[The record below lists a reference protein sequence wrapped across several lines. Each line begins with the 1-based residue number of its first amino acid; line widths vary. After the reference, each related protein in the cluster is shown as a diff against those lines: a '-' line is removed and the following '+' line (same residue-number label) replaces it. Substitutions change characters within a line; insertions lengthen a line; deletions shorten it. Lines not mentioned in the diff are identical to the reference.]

1 MAGKYELDL
10 KAHLNSADL
19 QKQIKAIS
27 KSQKIEITADG
38 SKVIKET
45 AKWSEG
51 NNKII
56 KQVQTIDAETGKVTS
71 TLRTVNQSAQKLNQS
86 FGDVVM
92 KVSKFLLATTVI
104 SGFTTTIYGAV
115 DAVKDFDDAITDFKK
130 VSDLD
135 GEALDNYGKKLGQ
148 LGLDVARSRTEM
160 VNASAEF
167 KKSGYSDEDSAILSK
182 VASEFQ
188 NVADSEL
195 SAGESASFIISQMK
209 AFNITAT
216 EAEDIIDK
224 VNIVS
229 NNFSVSSTDI
239 SSGLTKSSASLATY
253 GNTIEET
260 IGMISAG

>member
-51 NNKII
+51 NDKII
-56 KQVQTIDAETGKVTS
+56 KQVRTIDAETGKVTG

-104 SGFTTTIYGAV
+104 SGFTTAIYGAV
-115 DAVKDFDDAITDFKK
+115 DAVKDFDDAATDFKK

-135 GEALDNYGKKLGQ
+135 GEALDNYSKKLGE
-148 LGLDVARSRTEM
+148 LGLDVARTRKIFLCE
-160 VNASAEF
+160 
-167 KKSGYSDEDSAILSK
+167 
-182 VASEFQ
+182 
-188 NVADSEL
+188 
-195 SAGESASFIISQMK
+195 
-209 AFNITAT
+209 NI
-216 EAEDIIDK
+216 
-224 VNIVS
+224 
-229 NNFSVSSTDI
+229 
-239 SSGLTKSSASLATY
+239 
-253 GNTIEET
+253 
-260 IGMISAG
+260 